1 MSYFMKHGQH
11 YSTRH
16 KVGIPVYSI
25 LYDVPTAEMNRELRI
40 IQTWAEWGATKTLS
54 QKQLEQQ
61 QNPLPFKSEDT
72 IVCIKTKKST
82 KQRLLS
88 TEKYYYIK

>member
-1 MSYFMKHGQH
+1 
-11 YSTRH
+11 
-16 KVGIPVYSI
+16 
-25 LYDVPTAEMNRELRI
+25 MNKELRI

-54 QKQLEQQ
+54 QKQQEQQ
-61 QNPLPFKSEDT
+61 QNSLPFKSEDT